1 MVLAAPGLLL
11 TPPPSSSPPKT
22 PHRSYSAQTLLRA
35 DDLHRAWVCLP
46 RCITWY
52 PRHGDTGGGG
62 SGSQHSA
69 RRLPGSRQVQC
80 TSWRNFA
87 SFSSPRRRSSC
98 PPRCS
103 SHRPPVAV
111 SCTRKFFKGCVMS
124 SISTPSFSEMMLR
137 FSEYVCLRASI
148 IFFRSAGYVQICSL
162 RLCHKYSSKFALSKK
177 LVLYCHGILPDID
190 AGLLTV
196 FRPGMT
202 ALNFTVATLST
213 LLEHSCSSHVAEK
226 SGGSRP
232 RRRRSSIIVL
242 TSSAIL

>member
-1 MVLAAPGLLL
+1 MISPSQSMLPSVMSEKRQKTSLSPANGAINPNPRGFHRFARPFRRW
-11 TPPPSSSPPKT
+11 PPPP
-22 PHRSYSAQTLLRA
+22 
-35 DDLHRAWVCLP
+35 W
-46 RCITWY
+46 
-52 PRHGDTGGGG
+52 
-62 SGSQHSA
+62 
-69 RRLPGSRQVQC
+69 SRKLSKV
-80 TSWRNFA
+80 
-87 SFSSPRRRSSC
+87 
-98 PPRCS
+98 
-103 SHRPPVAV
+103 
-111 SCTRKFFKGCVMS
+111 CVMS

-177 LVLYCHGILPDID
+177 LVLYCHGILPDIV

-232 RRRRSSIIVL
+232 RRRRSSIIFL
-242 TSSAIL
+242 T